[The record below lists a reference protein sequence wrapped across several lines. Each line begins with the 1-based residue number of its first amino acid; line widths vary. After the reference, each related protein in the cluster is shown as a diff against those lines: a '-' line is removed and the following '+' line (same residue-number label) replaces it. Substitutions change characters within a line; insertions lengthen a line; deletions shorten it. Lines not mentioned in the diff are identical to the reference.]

1 MRTLSL
7 IFVVTGF
14 ILLIHN
20 LSELKLITRPATTT
34 TLTPFIYTTVKP
46 RRKQH
51 QGYNHKTGHNV
62 PNRVKDILPPNNLQ
76 ENEVIGGAGGSIEG
90 KNN

>member
-1 MRTLSL
+1 M
-7 IFVVTGF
+7 
-14 ILLIHN
+14 
-20 LSELKLITRPATTT
+20 
-34 TLTPFIYTTVKP
+34 KP

-90 KNN
+90 KLSLSNRDFRLLIEPILMVLMSKPI